1 MQTLKGDDVVEPL
14 LHLLQNR
21 LANGPKGLIFGDVCA
36 LTPYQG
42 VYIIRWDFNE
52 VFWFHVADRINLPLD
67 GARIR

>member
-36 LTPYQG
+36 LTPYNHAL
-42 VYIIRWDFNE
+42 WPPSF
-52 VFWFHVADRINLPLD
+52 VAKTGRM
-67 GARIR
+67 